1 MRLKFILPV
10 FLFLLS
16 CNLYAGTLISEDF
29 NDQQYSAPL
38 SLVPVIDG
46 QVVGLIYST
55 STSYGPGAGA
65 SIEVDHSTGDVSA
78 SLQELGTYLDEGVY
92 FRYRVFYPDTYYFPG
107 DEAIFENVKMLKFA
121 GAVNCDIEF
130 IYKNTEGGPES
141 LQLYWFKE
149 DATCCG
155 GTGSGAVSIPQ
166 KMNKGVWHKIEI
178 YTLVAE
184 TSTVHVQIDDNDVYV
199 NTDADIRF
207 PASLYNVA
215 GFISIRASNYP
226 SPGHGIWYFDNIT
239 VVHNEGDLCD
249 REPPEPGA
257 VLADSEPPRAPSGLS
272 AE

>member
-1 MRLKFILPV
+1 MRATIFISL
-10 FLFLLS
+10 FLFA
-16 CNLYAGTLISEDF
+16 CNSYAATLISEDF

-38 SLVPVIDG
+38 SLTPVIDG
-46 QVVGLIYST
+46 RIVPLIYST

-78 SLQELGTYLDEGVY
+78 ALNGLGTYLDEGVY
-92 FRYRVFYPDTYYFPG
+92 FRYWVFYPDTYYFPG
-107 DEAIFENVKMLKFA
+107 DEGLFENVKMLKFA
-121 GAVNCDIEF
+121 GQDNTDIEF
-130 IYKNTEGGPES
+130 IYKDTAGGPES
-141 LQLYWFKE
+141 LQLYWFKA

-155 GTGSGAVSIPQ
+155 GTGTGNVGIPR

-184 TSTVHVQIDDNDVYV
+184 TSAVHVQIDDQNVYY

-207 PASLYNVA
+207 PASLYTVA

-239 VVHNEGDLCD
+239 VVHDEGDLCD
-249 REPPEPGA
+249 VEPPEPGA
-257 VLADSEPPRAPSGLS
+257 AVSDNEPPAAPSGLS
-272 AE
+272 AQ